1 MDPYSELIK
10 ALEGSNIVNNI
21 FVARIDKIN
30 PFTISIEELQTEEVY
45 YNSDVKFNVG
55 DTVLAIAPNDYS
67 YFIAVCRLDGV

>member
-10 ALEGSNIVNNI
+10 ALEGNNIVNNI

-45 YNSDVKFNVG
+45 YNSDVEFNVG
-55 DTVLAIAPNDYS
+55 DTVLAVAPNDYS
-67 YFIAVCRLDGV
+67 YFIVVCRLDGV